1 MRSIAAE
8 LTGIFSIIS
17 WNRVSTGLAEVSL
30 LILQMVSPTINK
42 LLLSDL
48 FMSELSNSG
57 EAGVPSAC
65 GHGIVPF
72 LGSQILGVSR
82 PALCHWCS
90 SPFKLHCLNT
100 VLTDQTLISLFNS
113 YFHEVFKHIF
123 FKCLV
128 QCTFFRRGYMSIH
141 TSRQY
146 DNNWTVYSSSA
157 RSIL

>member
-17 WNRVSTGLAEVSL
+17 WNRVSTALAEVSL

-57 EAGVPSAC
+57 EAGVPSVC

-72 LGSQILGVSR
+72 LGSQILGVSL
-82 PALCHWCS
+82 PALCH
-90 SPFKLHCLNT
+90 
-100 VLTDQTLISLFNS
+100 
-113 YFHEVFKHIF
+113 
-123 FKCLV
+123 
-128 QCTFFRRGYMSIH
+128 
-141 TSRQY
+141 
-146 DNNWTVYSSSA
+146 
-157 RSIL
+157 